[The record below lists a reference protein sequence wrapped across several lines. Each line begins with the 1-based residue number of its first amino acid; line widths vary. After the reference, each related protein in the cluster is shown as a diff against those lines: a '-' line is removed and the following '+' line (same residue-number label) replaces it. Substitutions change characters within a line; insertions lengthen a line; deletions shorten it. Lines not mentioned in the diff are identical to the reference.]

1 MKRNQLT
8 LRTAKARRVDNSSD
22 TISIPE
28 DLFTEATEVSSEL
41 DSLSMAATKLSLKLL
56 VDVRGQRV
64 LFAEAGK
71 DFVDFLFNIMSLP
84 VGTVLRFLNKE
95 VMVGSLGKLYESIE
109 KLSDVY
115 MQPFQDKD
123 ALLRPKVLISGAK
136 NLPQLL
142 PNIESSKDSKH
153 KGFYRCGGLNYS
165 SCRSYIAEDPK
176 ATCPQC
182 RCTMTAPVQ
191 LVETEKKSPSNSLS
205 SFSSSSS
212 EAEGGF
218 VKGVVTYMVMDDLM
232 VEPMSTISSIALLNR
247 FNVKDI
253 GALEEKTIKFGMDE
267 SYIAEDPKATCPQC
281 RNTMTCPVQLVE
293 TQKKASSS
301 EAGGGFVKGVVTYM
315 VMDDLM
321 VEPMSTISSIALLNR
336 FNVKDV
342 GALEEKTITF
352 GMDEQTEIFMF
363 LSSIDMAETKLSL
376 KLLIDKRVNKVLFA
390 EAGKEFVDFM
400 FNLLSLPLGTII
412 RLLKRA
418 NMVGSIGNL
427 YQSLENLDETYLQHN
442 QYKNLLLKPNMP
454 HFVIGIPL
462 MFPDT
467 GQDPAERK
475 FYNCYLRPSSLCDR

>member
-1 MKRNQLT
+1 MKRNQIT

-84 VGTVLRFLNKE
+84 VGTVVRFLNKE

-165 SCRSYIAEDPK
+165 SCRSYIAEDSK

-191 LVETEKKSPSNSLS
+191 LVETEKKAPSNSLS
-205 SFSSSSS
+205 SFSSSLS

-267 SYIAEDPKATCPQC
+267 AVK
-281 RNTMTCPVQLVE
+281 LL
-293 TQKKASSS
+293 KASLQS
-301 EAGGGFVKGVVTYM
+301 
-315 VMDDLM
+315 
-321 VEPMSTISSIALLNR
+321 
-336 FNVKDV
+336 
-342 GALEEKTITF
+342 KTVLTDIFF
-352 GMDEQTEIFMF
+352 G
-363 LSSIDMAETKLSL
+363 
-376 KLLIDKRVNKVLFA
+376 
-390 EAGKEFVDFM
+390 
-400 FNLLSLPLGTII
+400 
-412 RLLKRA
+412 KRA
-418 NMVGSIGNL
+418 NVSG
-427 YQSLENLDETYLQHN
+427 
-442 QYKNLLLKPNMP
+442 P
-454 HFVIGIPL
+454 
-462 MFPDT
+462 
-467 GQDPAERK
+467 
-475 FYNCYLRPSSLCDR
+475 